1 MFSLELVFN
10 MSTCCLLSIFYE
22 KFISF
27 NRSQFLFEA
36 IYFTD
41 SKLIS
46 YWGTF
51 SFFVVVSLMKS
62 VKNKE
67 TTFLCCKSTA
77 DAPI

>member
-1 MFSLELVFN
+1 MFSLEFVLICQLVASFQY
-10 MSTCCLLSIFYE
+10 STKSLFHSIDLS
-22 KFISF
+22 
-27 NRSQFLFEA
+27 
-36 IYFTD
+36 FTD